1 MSATQAKMEQSMSA
15 IEREELCEVG
25 RRQESLLERYSDDPE
40 TLAKFAGER
49 AEFIMAAL
57 ENFASGGGKETL
69 RMEKRSAGYGY
80 SDKGKG
86 ALCIGDSKRM
96 EKYVSCFAPRIHP
109 PTLT

>member
-1 MSATQAKMEQSMSA
+1 MSA

-57 ENFASGGGKETL
+57 ENFASGGGGETL
-69 RMEKRSAGYGY
+69 RLERRSVGYGY

-86 ALCIGDSKRM
+86 VYCIGDSRGWRSTCTRF
-96 EKYVSCFAPRIHP
+96 VSLRVFTLPR
-109 PTLT
+109 